1 MGRIEELSELY
12 LRTISIPWG
21 KSASGAERVLMAV
34 YPTSLERTLR
44 ARVGL
49 FADATAQSGH
59 GWKLVDA
66 TTWFAEWMAGQEY
79 AQSYFETPED
89 LRPLVEAEFKPHV
102 AKRLRAELASAG
114 PDDVVGLLGVASLY
128 GFIRISEL
136 IRAVEPEIPGRLVVL
151 FPGTKDGNNYRM
163 LDAHDGWNYL
173 ANGISVSA

>member
-12 LRTISIPWG
+12 LRTISIPCG

-34 YPTSLERTLR
+34 YSTSLERSLR

-49 FADATAQSGH
+49 FADATAQAGH
-59 GWKLVDA
+59 SWKLVDA
-66 TTWFAEWMAGQEY
+66 TTWFSEWMAGQEY

-136 IRAVEPEIPGRLVVL
+136 IRAVEPDIQGRLVVL

>member
-1 MGRIEELSELY
+1 MGRIEELAELY
-12 LRTISIPWG
+12 TRTISIPWPQ
-21 KSASGAERVLMAV
+21 SASGAERVLMAV
-34 YPTSLERTLR
+34 YSTNLERTLR

-49 FADATAQSGH
+49 FAEATDQAGH

-66 TTWFAEWMAGQEY
+66 TNWFSEWMAGQEY

-89 LRPLVEAEFKPHV
+89 LRPLVEAEFKPYV
-102 AKRLRAELASAG
+102 AGRLRAELASAG
-114 PDDVVGLLGVASLY
+114 PDTVVALLGVASLY

-136 IRAVEPEIPGRLVVL
+136 IRAVETDIRGRLVVL